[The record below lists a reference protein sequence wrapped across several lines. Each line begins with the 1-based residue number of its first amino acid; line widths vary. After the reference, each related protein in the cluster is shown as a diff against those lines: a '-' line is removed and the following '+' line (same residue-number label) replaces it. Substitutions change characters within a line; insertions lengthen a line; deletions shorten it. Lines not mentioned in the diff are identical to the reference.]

1 MQSNSDVHFNGVSI
15 LEMTNFVINDGGC
28 SVNTAN
34 NNSAPIVNAGLD
46 YTIPKGTPFILKGAA
61 TDANGDALTYCWE
74 QTDAQVSTQPPTQTA
89 TVGPNF
95 RSNPPTASPD
105 RYMPSLANVIANT
118 NPTWEVV
125 PNVARVMN
133 FGLTVRDNRIPNGG
147 QSRRDEMVITTAAVG
162 PFLVSTPNTAVSWI
176 AGTNQ
181 TVTWS
186 VAGTTA
192 NNINATYVD
201 ILLSNDGGN
210 TYPIVLASKVPNDGS
225 ETITVP
231 NNVGTT
237 KRIMVRGYKHI
248 FYDISNTNF
257 TIATPLPTISVAFSG
272 VEEQQ
277 TKSICQGNSVSY
289 NISYLALG
297 GFAGTTTFSA
307 AGLPT
312 GAIATFAP
320 NTASAN
326 GTVVMTVSTINAS
339 PAGDYN
345 IIVSGSSGA
354 IVKTAPFYLELK
366 SNFFPAMVLSAPAN
380 NATNQQSTLTLN
392 WAANSNAN
400 SYEVQI
406 ATNNTFT
413 AITSSGVVATTSFN
427 VSGLLPNTD
436 YFWRVKPKNAICG
449 DGVYSN
455 IFTFKTSLVACN
467 TIMSPNVPVAISTGS
482 PSAITSTINITS
494 GGTISDLDL
503 LTTIAHTYV
512 ADLTIKIKGPSGLE
526 VVVVAN
532 RCAGENDINAT
543 FDDAGSPLVCDLNPT
558 ISGVVKPLNPLSVFN
573 GLASVGLWTLTVNDN
588 GFGDG
593 GSLNAWGL
601 RMCSTIPIL
610 EVAESTFQDFSLFPN
625 PNKGNF
631 NVRFTTQSNET
642 INITVFDMRGRDIYT
657 KSYANTTNFDQNINL
672 ANIQSGIYLVSFTE
686 GTKKVVRK
694 IVIQ

>member
-1 MQSNSDVHFNGVSI
+1 MGHQYGANHTQNNGCNRNSSTAVEPGSASTIMGYAGICGPNVQSNSDVHFNGVSI

-257 TIATPLPTISVAFSG
+257 TIATPLP
-272 VEEQQ
+272 
-277 TKSICQGNSVSY
+277 
-289 NISYLALG
+289 
-297 GFAGTTTFSA
+297 SA
-307 AGLPT
+307 AIVKRSKSCAVAGLVGKSRPT
-312 GAIATFAP
+312 NTAKSLRP
-320 NTASAN
+320 STASALAK
-326 GTVVMTVSTINAS
+326 VPICLA
-339 PAGDYN
+339 
-345 IIVSGSSGA
+345 
-354 IVKTAPFYLELK
+354 
-366 SNFFPAMVLSAPAN
+366 VL
-380 NATNQQSTLTLN
+380 AT
-392 WAANSNAN
+392 
-400 SYEVQI
+400 
-406 ATNNTFT
+406 
-413 AITSSGVVATTSFN
+413 
-427 VSGLLPNTD
+427 
-436 YFWRVKPKNAICG
+436 
-449 DGVYSN
+449 
-455 IFTFKTSLVACN
+455 
-467 TIMSPNVPVAISTGS
+467 
-482 PSAITSTINITS
+482 
-494 GGTISDLDL
+494 
-503 LTTIAHTYV
+503 
-512 ADLTIKIKGPSGLE
+512 
-526 VVVVAN
+526 
-532 RCAGENDINAT
+532 
-543 FDDAGSPLVCDLNPT
+543 
-558 ISGVVKPLNPLSVFN
+558 
-573 GLASVGLWTLTVNDN
+573 
-588 GFGDG
+588 
-593 GSLNAWGL
+593 
-601 RMCSTIPIL
+601 
-610 EVAESTFQDFSLFPN
+610 
-625 PNKGNF
+625 
-631 NVRFTTQSNET
+631 
-642 INITVFDMRGRDIYT
+642 
-657 KSYANTTNFDQNINL
+657 
-672 ANIQSGIYLVSFTE
+672 
-686 GTKKVVRK
+686 
-694 IVIQ
+694 